1 LPWKLQPSYDGT
13 NMGKKGGR
21 PSLDTPT
28 VSDAELKA
36 AREALKSRDEG
47 RRANSNMMY
56 YLKSSGSK
64 VMYDHMSA
72 SDKRDF
78 FIKWFAKKLSE
89 GTTKSSSSQQ
99 ALLVSET
106 GNEHEWMGKER
117 MISALGEQKTLA
129 KIASNVLATRPDPDT
144 GKNGEFDIE
153 YKVIFGKGKKVES
166 ELISH
171 TLRTESEVQEA
182 DNTTAMEDIAA
193 ASTAAGDACSL
204 AVDIKVEPASKAAS
218 SPREPDEATHQKTF
232 DALQKNP
239 RQVLRACGD
248 TIINIKQMFEATQ
261 GGKYTEVLN
270 TDLGKILPKFKS
282 HFTSIEILVTR
293 APKADNDDDA
303 EAVLLAIA
311 KKLDNDYAKYN
322 DFTEWYGKLF
332 AGKQP
337 KKAKR

>member
-1 LPWKLQPSYDGT
+1 
-13 NMGKKGGR
+13 MGKKGAKV
-21 PSLDTPT
+21 DTPT

-36 AREALKSRDEG
+36 AREALKSRDEA

-56 YLKSSGSK
+56 YLKLSGSK
-64 VMYDHMSA
+64 GNYDLMSA
-72 SDKRDF
+72 SEKRDF
-78 FIKWFAKKLSE
+78 FLKWFAKKLSE

-99 ALLVSET
+99 ALILSET

-129 KIASNVLATRPDPDT
+129 KIASNVLESRPDPDT

-153 YKVIFGKGKKVES
+153 YKVIFGRGKKVES

-171 TLRTESEVQEA
+171 TLRTESEVQEG
-182 DNTTAMEDIAA
+182 DSKTAMEDIAA
-193 ASTAAGDACSL
+193 ASTAAGNACSL
-204 AVDIKVEPASKAAS
+204 AVDIKVESASKVGGVAGS
-218 SPREPDEATHQKTF
+218 SPRETSDEATHQKTF

-239 RQVLRACGD
+239 RQVLRTCGD

-282 HFTSIEILVTR
+282 HFTSIEILVTK

-303 EAVLLAIA
+303 EAVLFAIA